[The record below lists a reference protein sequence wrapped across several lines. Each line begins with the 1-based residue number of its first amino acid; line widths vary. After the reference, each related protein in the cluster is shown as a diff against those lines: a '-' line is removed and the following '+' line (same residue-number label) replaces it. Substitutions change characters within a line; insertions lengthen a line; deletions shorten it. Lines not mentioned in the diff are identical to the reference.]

1 MDIFF
6 NCPHCSQELEV
17 DVTGAGSELECP
29 NCKETIVIPQPG
41 TKGTRTSGADSS
53 GKIPVTPPPAGH
65 APHSGSAMSSSAAAK
80 VELHLKVPVHSAPTE
95 SLITKPL
102 PPLEVAA
109 RDTDKKMRVKTI
121 RHTDCIEVGHD
132 KFDEMVTRFL
142 EKVGE
147 QNIHSLSPL
156 TYTHMDSG
164 SQKLMTEYAIMIVYR
179 G

>member
-17 DVTGAGSELECP
+17 DVAGAGSELECP
-29 NCKETIVIPQPG
+29 NCRETIVIPQPG

-53 GKIPVTPPPAGH
+53 GKIPVTPPPPGH
-65 APHSGSAMSSSAAAK
+65 APHSGSAMSTSAAAK

-95 SLITKPL
+95 SLIAKAL
-102 PPLEVAA
+102 PPLEASA
-109 RDTDKKMRVKTI
+109 KETDKKLRVKTM

-132 KFDEMVTRFL
+132 KFDEMLTHFL

-147 QNIHSLSPL
+147 HNIHSISPL
-156 TYTHMDSG
+156 TYTHLDIG
-164 SQKLMTEYAIMIVYR
+164 SQKLMTEYAVLIVYR